1 MSKSKWIE
9 AMEWMVMALVA
20 LFLVGVYLTGAEE
33 DEGRMAAPLTHID
46 E

>member
-9 AMEWMVMALVA
+9 VMEWCVMALVA
-20 LFLVGVYLTGAEE
+20 LILLGVFLTGAGE
-33 DEGRMAAPLTHID
+33 DEGRMAAPLTHVD